1 MSEILLTVESGDDY
15 APVGI
20 YSSYDEDYDVMHAN
34 LNMRVAA
41 INADREVPDGI
52 VPAVYVFW
60 QRNDYGWERLE
71 VLEA

>member
-1 MSEILLTVESGDDY
+1 MSEILLTVESDDDY

-20 YSSYDEDYDVMHAN
+20 YSSYDEAYECMSAN
-34 LNMRVAA
+34 LDMRVSA

-52 VPAVYVFW
+52 VPVVYVFW

>member
-1 MSEILLTVESGDDY
+1 MSEILMTVESDDDY

-20 YSSYDEDYDVMHAN
+20 YSSYDEAYECMTAD

-52 VPAVYVFW
+52 VPLLYVFW
-60 QRNDYGWERLE
+60 QRNAFGWERL
-71 VLEA
+71 VGLEA